1 MHSGTLARMGITDF
15 KVSKTKV
22 GGLSDVSKVTHVPE
36 PGRVAELEAQQ
47 STSEGKERPQEIG
60 GYKGPDPTRY
70 GDWER
75 NGRCVD
81 F

>member
-1 MHSGTLARMGITDF
+1 MHSGTLARMRITDL

-22 GGLSDVSKVTHVPE
+22 GGPSDLSKVTHVME
-36 PGRVAELEAQQ
+36 SGRVAELEAQQ
-47 STSEGKERPQEIG
+47 STFEGKERPQEIG

>member
-1 MHSGTLARMGITDF
+1 MWITDF
-15 KVSKTKV
+15 KVGKTTV
-22 GGLSDVSKVTHVPE
+22 GGLSDVSNVTHLPE
-36 PGRVAELEAQQ
+36 SGRVAESGAQQ
-47 STSEGKERPQEIG
+47 STSAGEGRPQEIG

-75 NGRCVD
+75 NGRCID